1 MAITDLLFSKET
13 LLGVGG
19 ALSVALNG
27 WMAFSRYWISS
38 KASNAND
45 KQQVNMLEWQSK
57 ALVEANNKIDQLRDE
72 IEERDETIRQY
83 WKTISETQARL
94 QIIESSQKHLEQQ
107 NESLKEQVKELTI
120 SNMNMVRELT
130 SLRSSLEV
138 PR

>member
-13 LLGVGG
+13 LIGVGG

-45 KQQVNMLEWQSK
+45 KQQVNMLQFLSDQ
-57 ALVEANNKIDQLRDE
+57 LREAKIENGSLRDE

-83 WKTISETQARL
+83 WKTISETDARL
-94 QIIESSQKHLEQQ
+94 KIIESSQMFLEKQ
-107 NESLKEQVKELTI
+107 NEGLRQQVSELAT
-120 SNMNMVRELT
+120 SNMNLVKEITQLRT
-130 SLRSSLEV
+130 SLRV

>member
-13 LLGVGG
+13 LIGVGG
-19 ALSVALNG
+19 ALSVGLNG

-45 KQQVNMLEWQSK
+45 KQQVNMLQFLSDQ
-57 ALVEANNKIDQLRDE
+57 LREAKIENGSLRDE

-83 WKTISETQARL
+83 WKTISETDARL
-94 QIIESSQKHLEQQ
+94 KIIESSQMFLEKQ
-107 NESLKEQVKELTI
+107 NEGLRQQVSELAT
-120 SNMNMVRELT
+120 SNMNLVKEITQLRT
-130 SLRSSLEV
+130 SLRV

>member
-1 MAITDLLFSKET
+1 MAITELLFSKET

-19 ALSVALNG
+19 ALSVGLNG

-45 KQQVNMLEWQSK
+45 KQQVNMLQFLSDQ
-57 ALVEANNKIDQLRDE
+57 LREAKIENGSLRDE

-83 WKTISETQARL
+83 WKTISETDARL
-94 QIIESSQKHLEQQ
+94 KIIESSQMFLEKQ
-107 NESLKEQVKELTI
+107 NEALRQQVSELTT
-120 SNMNMVRELT
+120 SNMNLVKEITQLRT
-130 SLRSSLEV
+130 SLRV